1 MPRLSVV
8 TMPRADTASTL
19 MSAYTT
25 THHDKWQSYQR
36 WKKLHAETCAISVE
50 NESTLKK
57 CFNVGRRFQR
67 WEHSTLQQFFN
78 AANCLIAKL
87 FSTLKHM
94 LDVGKTFQHWNDFKL
109 QNYVQRWTRTLGFQM
124 FLHLKPSSCSRTTLR
139 QRMKLKEQSPTRKT
153 GVRCNLQV
161 RIISVVTEQILQ
173 ICSPSLSLNGDE
185 STHYVHKF
193 L

>member
-1 MPRLSVV
+1 MGCARLCAVPGQHLEVSEQAQVNTPPKKIEWQAKTHVRVIPVV
-8 TMPRADTASTL
+8 TLLRADTASTL

-87 FSTLKHM
+87 FSTLKRM
-94 LDVGKTFQHWNDFKL
+94 IDVGKTFQHWNVFKL
-109 QNYVQRWTRTLGFQM
+109 QNYVQRWTRTLGFKC
-124 FLHLKPSSCSRTTLR
+124 FC
-139 QRMKLKEQSPTRKT
+139 
-153 GVRCNLQV
+153 
-161 RIISVVTEQILQ
+161 I
-173 ICSPSLSLNGDE
+173 
-185 STHYVHKF
+185 
-193 L
+193 